1 MYFTNENPEKK
12 SIMQASM
19 GGADK
24 LMLFS
29 AKSPGDL
36 AIDKKGKKLYWTD
49 THLQK
54 IEYGDLKGEY

>member
-12 SIMQASM
+12 SIIQAQM
-19 GGADK
+19 NGADK

-29 AKSPGDL
+29 ATSPGDL

-49 THLQK
+49 TYLQK